1 MSMGRIFKTFEDD
14 ATEATLRALHT
25 QNQLDTFYERTF
37 SWVKTIVASIVTAFV
52 VSYLELKSGAS
63 LWENTAEAFTNW
75 LRGLLS

>member
-1 MSMGRIFKTFEDD
+1 MGRIFKTFEDD

-52 VSYLELKSGAS
+52 VS
-63 LWENTAEAFTNW
+63 
-75 LRGLLS
+75 